1 MYNLVLSKRAE
12 LELDALQEY
21 ADNHYYSK
29 RLMKLDNDLD
39 YCFDRLRNNPY
50 FYQQCFQPKLEAKG
64 FRRAVVQD
72 FIIVYHVNEDKKV
85 VCVIGA
91 FHARQNYTEYL

>member
-12 LELDALQEY
+12 LELDTLQEY
-21 ADNHYYSK
+21 ADSHYYSK
-29 RLMKLDNDLD
+29 RILKLEDDLD

-64 FRRAVVQD
+64 YRRAVVQD
-72 FIIVYHVNEDKKV
+72 FILVYHVDEDKKEV
-85 VCVIGA
+85 NVIGA
-91 FHARQNYTEYL
+91 FHGRQNYTEYL

>member
-1 MYNLVLSKRAE
+1 MYDLVLSKRAE

-29 RLMKLDNDLD
+29 RIAQPDEDLD
-39 YCFDRLRNNPY
+39 HCFDRLRNNPY

-64 FRRAVVQD
+64 YRRAVVQD
-72 FIIVYHVNEDKKV
+72 FIIVYHMDEEKKTVN
-85 VCVIGA
+85 VIGA
-91 FHARQNYTEYL
+91 FHGRQNYTEYL